1 MDGSTPINSI
11 AQFMWATANEQ
22 QKSLLHALSAG
33 ELYNDFCTLQRVLT
47 FYSTTSVPQRL
58 IDNAEEYYKQMNKA
72 LLFFRD
78 LNPYEKQNEELR
90 IDAEARRLKNNWISA
105 LRSHYIQITP

>member
-1 MDGSTPINSI
+1 MNGFTPINSI
-11 AQFMWATANEQ
+11 AQLMWATANEQ

-33 ELYNDFCTLQRVLT
+33 ELYNDFYTLQRILAS
-47 FYSTTSVPQRL
+47 YSTPNVPQRL

-90 IDAEARRLKNNWISA
+90 IDTEARRLKNNWINA
-105 LRSHYIQITP
+105 LRSHYIPITL

>member
-1 MDGSTPINSI
+1 MNGSTPINSI
-11 AQFMWATANEQ
+11 AQLMWATANEQ

-33 ELYNDFCTLQRVLT
+33 ALYNDFCTLQRILAS
-47 FYSTTSVPQRL
+47 YSAPSVPQRL

-78 LNPYEKQNEELR
+78 LNPYEKQNEESK
-90 IDAEARRLKNNWISA
+90 IDIEARRLKNNWINL
-105 LRSHYIQITP
+105 LRSRNIQITS

>member
-1 MDGSTPINSI
+1 
-11 AQFMWATANEQ
+11 MWATANEQ

-33 ELYNDFCTLQRVLT
+33 ELYNDFCTLQRILAS
-47 FYSTTSVPQRL
+47 YSTPSVPQRL

-78 LNPYEKQNEELR
+78 LNPNEKQSEESK
-90 IDAEARRLKNNWISA
+90 IDIEARRLKNNWINL
-105 LRSHYIQITP
+105 LRSRNIQITS

>member
-1 MDGSTPINSI
+1 
-11 AQFMWATANEQ
+11 MWATANEQ

-33 ELYNDFCTLQRVLT
+33 ELYNDFCTLQRILAS
-47 FYSTTSVPQRL
+47 YSTPSVPQRL

-78 LNPYEKQNEELR
+78 LNPNEKQKEESK
-90 IDAEARRLKNNWISA
+90 IDIEARRLKNNWINL
-105 LRSHYIQITP
+105 LRSRNIQITS